1 MGSVYS
7 VLAENTRI
15 LKAFVRFD
23 DKVKI
28 YPFIID
34 KIVDSRDDNF
44 SVYKQV
50 SANGLAFAELGKVGY
65 KLELTQDT
73 LELEVE
79 KDNTIVP
86 TINYWLDKVFPSEKD
101 ANGNVKRW
109 LTPWC
114 YEVRTEYYESDRIA
128 GKVYDEEYVNNWNVG
143 SDGTLTA
150 ASYEPTREKARIISC
165 KDSNKYNITQTIA
178 ETFELF
184 CRYEYSCDERGSFVK
199 TYTDDAGKVW
209 TGRKV
214 IFYNRAIKKD
224 NPLIIEYKKNL
235 NSISRESDS
244 SEIYTKLYVSP
255 IASEVMTDG
264 YVSIA
269 NSAANPTMDEFILN
283 FDYLHETRSISDYQ
297 YRQVEIYK
305 ANIRKINEVLADL
318 SPQINDL
325 EVEINNLKAEAAGYE
340 SQISSAEEQLATY
353 QKLRDNALTNGVV
366 QKGASNACSVIF
378 SDVGAYRKATLNFE
392 GIVASSINGYAK
404 SDYATKLFSASDLN
418 IVSSEGVPSGNNID
432 LILDDT
438 GFPCALATKRVFD
451 SNIVYLELQYSP
463 ANKYK
468 KVCENLWLEKQ
479 GAEAK
484 LTSTNS
490 KVAKFEEK
498 LKALE
503 SSYNAKIKEKEN
515 INLAFENLMGPALR
529 EGYWTPEDYQ
539 DPREN
544 FTEDITY
551 STSSSRVPITG
562 EPVRNCFIFD
572 AIPFENEQLAW
583 TPDNSAADK
592 KKYYKYFSLEGLGSE
607 LTREFQIHL
616 TRHFIF
622 TAKSGGETFVKGNY
636 CILYDNIKYY
646 FTLTTTYTVS
656 KIEIYQHNG
665 DKSQLY
671 INITTTSG
679 ATFSRPNNQTPLAN
693 AIDITSK
700 FEGIGTYVGD
710 YVLYEN
716 AGFVVAYMNMNGTV
730 KPVALLNDDDI
741 PYDSYTGAY
750 LKMDNPEKVIIF
762 NSYATENTNKYELC
776 YPRIFL
782 SKDNTLYDA
791 DTLTITKGSTFEK
804 FTDYSVLLRGG
815 KPYITLKN
823 FTPYV
828 YSANATYRVS
838 YQVSRANEMLYLD
851 AMQVAKDNSRPR
863 YSYEVELAN
872 LPNQLNAIELGQL
885 AYINDHL
892 LGVHAASGYVDEIEY
907 DLSMPKNDRI
917 SIKNYKTKFEDLF
930 STISAQS
937 EAMKVNKISYDT
949 AANSFTPGGGLL
961 GSVLQSAIAK
971 ENPYFDY
978 STCGVE
984 ITKDRGII
992 LTNDKPY
999 ANGVF
1004 GQVALRGSGIFV
1016 SDSIDPIT
1024 GRRVWSN
1031 AITAGGI
1038 NASLITT
1045 GQLDT
1050 NLIRIFSGDQ
1060 MTFQW
1065 NSEGLIAYKQD
1076 GITGVDINTFIR
1088 YSDKGLQYYKA
1099 NVTDPIVSLDWNGLT
1114 LRNNN
1119 GDKTV
1124 YLDAQTGNVII
1135 SGTIYATSGEIGGLK
1150 IQNTTLSDLN
1160 KTANDAESAAAAAQG
1175 TANDAKSDAKNA
1187 KDAADEAQKTAND
1200 GKTKAESIIG
1210 GTVSVPWVKSTGIE
1224 ISGKNL
1230 TVGAEGKLILQSN
1243 AGIEVQSG
1251 GNITIKSGGKFTV
1264 ASNNFAIDE
1273 NGNVA
1278 MTGKVIATSGNIGG
1292 LEIKNTTLSDLNKTA
1307 NDANSTANDAK
1318 SKAETANTNITNI
1331 TNGTTAIPHVKS
1343 TAIEINGKN
1352 MTIGAEGKLTL
1363 QSNAGIVVQSGG
1375 SININS
1381 GGKFTID
1388 STNFKIDSSGNV
1400 TLTGKITAT
1409 DGKIG
1414 GWNISTDRLYAG
1426 SGSNYVALN
1435 TNASY
1440 PAIWAGAGVYSDAP
1454 FRVYQDGSVYI
1465 TSLYVLDEAGTT
1477 PSKIDLRSN
1486 YWKMDSAYAHSVKT
1500 LSVADGTLT
1509 IALYNGTTV
1518 NFNKADLSGL
1528 KVSGWSWPLNTAT
1541 DYSSATVKVLL
1552 EAGEQIKS
1560 FETSL
1565 NTTSFVNYGKT
1576 LMSVKMDP
1584 EPGSGAIT
1592 LSPGG
1597 KQDVFASLMDGET
1610 EKSRIGVR
1618 VTAATISKVGQ
1629 TGASTLNTST
1639 SLSCTIRV
1647 TASNGWYHDFSGV
1660 IIGAVP
1666 AYDEG
1671 YKKGKAAISLVMDP
1685 IDGSS
1690 VSLGFGASKTI
1701 TAKLVDGSTTLKTA
1715 SVTVKAPAKPT
1726 IVLGITPGTKT
1737 LDYGEVQTVTATVE
1751 ENGTEIKRG
1760 TATITAPPAVSVS
1773 SVTVKDTSQLVS
1785 TLEVQFS
1792 VEVKLSNNK
1801 TATYSKL
1808 KVGASDIFKA
1818 GKSATALAIS
1828 PGTNTTLGYGES
1840 KTVTAQI
1847 KDGNTELKKT
1857 SVVITAPAAVTL
1869 DSVEKTALSYDTGN
1883 STYNMTVVATASN
1896 GETKTV
1902 GIPFVA
1908 TEAFNDGYNNGIS
1921 SAKSKVYATISPSST
1936 VSLNYDETKT
1946 IFAYARYEGGS
1957 ILSYASTTVSGPA
1970 AVTLDSLTFGSP
1982 EWVDNTHTSISATAT
1997 ASNGKTITDSVPIDV
2012 TAHYNAGVNYAN
2024 SLYSTVNVT
2033 PISTAHRVSYVSF
2046 TRQGTGKSPT
2056 PKVLY
2061 NKAGQAVTVYDVG
2074 SAATVYTKGSK
2085 VEYYTVAY
2093 TGTVLYEAGTQKT
2106 YYTKS

>member
-1 MGSVYS
+1 MDSVYS

-65 KLELTQDT
+65 KLELTQDI

-86 TINYWLDKVFPSEKD
+86 TIDYWLDKVFPSEKD
-101 ANGNVKRW
+101 ASGNVTRW

-114 YEVRTEYYESDRIA
+114 YEVKTEYYESDRVA

-199 TYTDDAGKVW
+199 TYIDKAGKVW

-297 YRQVEIYK
+297 YHQVEIYK

-318 SPQINDL
+318 SPQINGL
-325 EVEINNLKAEAAGYE
+325 EVEINDLKAEAAGYE

-366 QKGASNACSVIF
+366 QKGAFNACSVIF

-468 KVCENLWLEKQ
+468 KVCDNLWLEKQ

-490 KVAKFEEK
+490 KVVKLEEK
-498 LKALE
+498 LASLE

-551 STSSSRVPITG
+551 STSSSRVPIAK

-583 TPDNSAADK
+583 TPDNSVADK
-592 KKYYKYFSLEGLGSE
+592 KKYYKYFPLGSIADK

-656 KIEIYQHNG
+656 KIEIYQYNG
-665 DKSQLY
+665 NKSQLY
-671 INITTTSG
+671 IKITTTSG
-679 ATFSRPNNQTPLAN
+679 STFSRPNNQTPLAN

-716 AGFVVAYMNMNGTV
+716 AGFVVAYMYIDGLV

-741 PYDSYTGAY
+741 PYDNYTSAY
-750 LKMDNPEKVIIF
+750 LKMENPEKVLVF
-762 NSYATENTNKYELC
+762 SNYATENTNKYELC

-782 SKDNTLYDA
+782 SKDNILYDA
-791 DTLTITKGSTFEK
+791 DTLTITKGNTLEK
-804 FTDYSVLLRGG
+804 FTDYSILLRGG
-815 KPYITLKN
+815 KPYITLKD

-907 DLSMPKNDRI
+907 DLSVPKNDRI

-937 EAMKVNKISYDT
+937 EAMKVNKVSYDT
-949 AANSFTPGGGLL
+949 AASSFTPGGGLL

-1135 SGTIYATSGEIGGLK
+1135 SGTIYATSGEIGGLEIK
-1150 IQNTTLSDLN
+1150 NTTLSDLN
-1160 KTANDAESAAAAAQG
+1160 
-1175 TANDAKSDAKNA
+1175 
-1187 KDAADEAQKTAND
+1187 KTAND

-1224 ISGKNL
+1224 INGKNL

-1264 ASNNFAIDE
+1264 ASNNFTIDE

-1400 TLTGKITAT
+1400 TLTGKITASS
-1409 DGKIG
+1409 GKIG
-1414 GWNISTDRLYAG
+1414 GWNIGTDSLYAG
-1426 SGSNYVALN
+1426 SETSYVALN

-1440 PAIWAGAGVYSDAP
+1440 PAIWAGNGSYSSAP

-1465 TSLYVLDEAGTT
+1465 TSLSVLNEAGTPT
-1477 PSKIDLRSN
+1477 KVDLRSN
-1486 YWKMDSAYAHSVKT
+1486 YWKMDSAYSHAVKT
-1500 LSVADGTLT
+1500 LSVADGVLT

-1541 DYSSATVKVLL
+1541 DYSSATVKVTLDA
-1552 EAGEQIKS
+1552 AGTPKS
-1560 FETSL
+1560 FEQSL

-1629 TGASTLNTST
+1629 TGASTLDTST

-1671 YKKGKAAISLVMDP
+1671 YKKGQAAISLVMDP

-1701 TAKLVDGSTTLKTA
+1701 TAKLVNGSTPLKTA

-1737 LDYGEVQTVTATVE
+1737 LGYGEVQTVTATVE

-1760 TATITAPPAVSVS
+1760 TATITAPPAV
-1773 SVTVKDTSQLVS
+1773 T
-1785 TLEVQFS
+1785 
-1792 VEVKLSNNK
+1792 
-1801 TATYSKL
+1801 
-1808 KVGASDIFKA
+1808 
-1818 GKSATALAIS
+1818 
-1828 PGTNTTLGYGES
+1828 
-1840 KTVTAQI
+1840 
-1847 KDGNTELKKT
+1847 
-1857 SVVITAPAAVTL
+1857 
-1869 DSVEKTALSYDTGN
+1869 
-1883 STYNMTVVATASN
+1883 M
-1896 GETKTV
+1896 
-1902 GIPFVA
+1902 
-1908 TEAFNDGYNNGIS
+1908 
-1921 SAKSKVYATISPSST
+1921 
-1936 VSLNYDETKT
+1936 
-1946 IFAYARYEGGS
+1946 
-1957 ILSYASTTVSGPA
+1957 
-1970 AVTLDSLTFGSP
+1970 DSLTFGSP
-1982 EWVDNTHTSISATAT
+1982 TWVDNTHTSISATAT
-1997 ASNGKTITDSVPIDV
+1997 ASNGKTITDSAQIDV
-2012 TAHYNAGVNYAN
+2012 TAHYNAGYNKAN

-2046 TRQGTGKSPT
+2046 TRQGTGKSPR

-2061 NKAGQAVTVYDVG
+2061 NSAGQAVTVYDVG
-2074 SAATVYTKGSK
+2074 SAATVYTAGSK
-2085 VEYYTVAY
+2085 VEYYTVSGF
-2093 TGTVLYEAGTQKT
+2093 TGSVLYEAGTQKT
-2106 YYTKS
+2106 YYTKSS

>member
-1 MGSVYS
+1 MDSVYS

-23 DKVKI
+23 DKIKI

-86 TINYWLDKVFPSEKD
+86 TIDYWLDKVFPSEKD
-101 ANGNVKRW
+101 ANGKVKRW

-128 GKVYDEEYVNNWNVG
+128 GKVYDEEYINNWNVG

-199 TYTDDAGKVW
+199 TYTDSAGKVW

-297 YRQVEIYK
+297 YHQVEIYK

-318 SPQINDL
+318 SPQINNI

-490 KVAKFEEK
+490 KVAKLEEK
-498 LKALE
+498 LASLE

-544 FTEDITY
+544 FTEDIVY

-583 TPDNSAADK
+583 TPDNSVADK

-665 DKSQLY
+665 NKSQLY

-679 ATFSRPNNQTPLAN
+679 STFSRPNNQTPLAN

-700 FEGIGTYVGD
+700 FEGIGIYVGD

-716 AGFVVAYMNMNGTV
+716 AGFVIAYMNVNGAV

-741 PYDSYTGAY
+741 PYESYTGAY

-782 SKDNTLYDA
+782 SKDNILYDA

-804 FTDYSVLLRGG
+804 FTDYSILLRGG

-828 YSANATYRVS
+828 YSANATYRVG

-937 EAMKVNKISYDT
+937 EAMKVNKVSYDT
-949 AANSFTPGGGLL
+949 AASSFTPGGGLL

-1160 KTANDAESAAAAAQG
+1160 KTANDAKSDAATAQG
-1175 TANDAKSDAKNA
+1175 TANQAVSDAKDA
-1187 KDAADEAQKTAND
+1187 KDAADAAQKDAND
-1200 GKTKAESIIG
+1200 GKTKAENILNG
-1210 GTVSVPWVKSTGIE
+1210 NVSVPWVKSTGIE
-1224 ISGKNL
+1224 INGKNL

-1278 MTGKVIATSGNIGG
+1278 MTGKVVATSGNIGG
-1292 LEIKNTTLSDLNKTA
+1292 LEIKNTTLSDLNSTANTAKTNAATAQKTA
-1307 NDANSTANDAK
+1307 NQAVDDAKKAKEAADKAQGTANDGK
-1318 SKAETANTNITNI
+1318 TKAENILE
-1331 TNGTTAIPHVKS
+1331 GKVSVPWVKS

-1352 MTIGAEGKLTL
+1352 MTVGAEGKLTL
-1363 QSNAGIVVQSGG
+1363 QSNAGIEVQSGG
-1375 SININS
+1375 NITIKS
-1381 GGKFTID
+1381 GGKFTIA
-1388 STNFKIDSSGNV
+1388 SNNFAIDENGNV
-1400 TLTGKITAT
+1400 ALTGKITASS
-1409 DGKIG
+1409 GKIG
-1414 GWNISTDRLYAG
+1414 GWNIDTDRLYAG
-1426 SGSNYVALN
+1426 SGTSYVALN

-1440 PAIWAGAGVYSDAP
+1440 PAIWAGNGTYSNAP
-1454 FRVYQDGSVYI
+1454 FRVDRDGSVYI
-1465 TSLYVLDEAGTT
+1465 TSLYTLQEDGTPT
-1477 PSKIDLRSN
+1477 KMDLRSN
-1486 YWKMDSAYAHSVKT
+1486 YWKMDSAYAHAVKT

-1528 KVSGWSWPLNTAT
+1528 KVAGWSWPLNTAT

-1584 EPGSGAIT
+1584 APGSGAIT

-1629 TGASTLNTST
+1629 TGPSTLDTST

-1666 AYDEG
+1666 AYDAG
-1671 YKKGKAAISLVMDP
+1671 YNKADSLYTT
-1685 IDGSS
+1685 
-1690 VSLGFGASKTI
+1690 VSIYKAT
-1701 TAKLVDGSTTLKTA
+1701 TAHK
-1715 SVTVKAPAKPT
+1715 
-1726 IVLGITPGTKT
+1726 IVG
-1737 LDYGEVQTVTATVE
+1737 
-1751 ENGTEIKRG
+1751 
-1760 TATITAPPAVSVS
+1760 VS
-1773 SVTVKDTSQLVS
+1773 
-1785 TLEVQFS
+1785 
-1792 VEVKLSNNK
+1792 
-1801 TATYSKL
+1801 
-1808 KVGASDIFKA
+1808 
-1818 GKSATALAIS
+1818 
-1828 PGTNTTLGYGES
+1828 GTN
-1840 KTVTAQI
+1840 I
-1847 KDGNTELKKT
+1847 GN
-1857 SVVITAPAAVTL
+1857 SVAVTNL
-1869 DSVEKTALSYDTGN
+1869 TLWSKPNDPSSAKTYHTIAYSSGVYRAGSAYTH
-1883 STYNMTVVATASN
+1883 YVA
-1896 GETKTV
+1896 
-1902 GIPFVA
+1902 
-1908 TEAFNDGYNNGIS
+1908 NGIS
-1921 SAKSKVYATISPSST
+1921 S
-1936 VSLNYDETKT
+1936 N
-1946 IFAYARYEGGS
+1946 
-1957 ILSYASTTVSGPA
+1957 TT
-1970 AVTLDSLTFGSP
+1970 
-1982 EWVDNTHTSISATAT
+1982 
-1997 ASNGKTITDSVPIDV
+1997 
-2012 TAHYNAGVNYAN
+2012 
-2024 SLYSTVNVT
+2024 
-2033 PISTAHRVSYVSF
+2033 
-2046 TRQGTGKSPT
+2046 
-2056 PKVLY
+2056 
-2061 NKAGQAVTVYDVG
+2061 
-2074 SAATVYTKGSK
+2074 
-2085 VEYYTVAY
+2085 
-2093 TGTVLYEAGTQKT
+2093 LYERQSAT
-2106 YYTKS
+2106 YYTKSTT

>member
-65 KLELTQDT
+65 KLELTQDI

-101 ANGNVKRW
+101 ANGKIKRW

-114 YEVRTEYYESDRIA
+114 YEVRTEYYESDRVA
-128 GKVYDEEYVNNWNVG
+128 GKVYDEEYVNNWNIG

-150 ASYEPTREKARIISC
+150 ASYEPLREKARIISC

-199 TYTDDAGKVW
+199 TYTDSAGKVW

-325 EVEINNLKAEAAGYE
+325 EVEINDLRAEAAGYE

-484 LTSTNS
+484 LASTNS
-490 KVAKFEEK
+490 KVTKLEEK
-498 LKALE
+498 LASLE
-503 SSYNAKIKEKEN
+503 SSYNAKIKEKET

-544 FTEDITY
+544 FTEDIAY

-562 EPVRNCFIFD
+562 EPARNCFIFD

-622 TAKSGGETFVKGNY
+622 IAKSGGETFVKGNY

-665 DKSQLY
+665 NKSQLY

-679 ATFSRPNNQTPLAN
+679 STFSRPNNQTPLAN

-716 AGFVVAYMNMNGTV
+716 AGFVIAYMNMDGAV

-762 NSYATENTNKYELC
+762 NSYTIENTNKYELC

-782 SKDNTLYDA
+782 SKDNILYDA

-804 FTDYSVLLRGG
+804 FTDYSILLRGG
-815 KPYITLKN
+815 KPYIALKN

-872 LPNQLNAIELGQL
+872 LPNQLKSIELGQL

-1076 GITGVDINTFIR
+1076 GVTGVDINTFIR

-1114 LRNNN
+1114 LRNSK
-1119 GDKTV
+1119 GEKTM
-1124 YLDAQTGNVII
+1124 YLEAETGNLNITGTFIMTGGKIGDNTITQI
-1135 SGTIYATSGEIGGLK
+1135 SNTVSGY
-1150 IQNTTLSDLN
+1150 TTLQADYNGFKTETN
-1160 KTANDAESAAAAAQG
+1160 KKFTNIDGSITTMNTSITSNGEKIEAQATKIEEVEGKVTTNTASLKVANDNIEAAVARITTNEGNISSQGTKLTQTADKVEAQATKIEEVEGKVTAQG
-1175 TANDAKSDAKNA
+1175 TKLTQTANKVEAQATKIEEVEGKVTTNTANLKIANDNIEAAVARITTNENNISSQGTKLTQTADKVSAQATSITSLGNRVTQNESDITVANNNIALKVSTTDLTGGKVA
-1187 KDAADEAQKTAND
+1187 AGAVKTSGISIKDN
-1200 GKTKAESIIG
+1200 SISI
-1210 GTVSVPWVKSTGIE
+1210 SSTGN
-1224 ISGKNL
+1224 IS
-1230 TVGAEGKLILQSN
+1230 
-1243 AGIEVQSG
+1243 
-1251 GNITIKSGGKFTV
+1251 
-1264 ASNNFAIDE
+1264 
-1273 NGNVA
+1273 
-1278 MTGKVIATSGNIGG
+1278 IA
-1292 LEIKNTTLSDLNKTA
+1292 
-1307 NDANSTANDAK
+1307 
-1318 SKAETANTNITNI
+1318 
-1331 TNGTTAIPHVKS
+1331 
-1343 TAIEINGKN
+1343 
-1352 MTIGAEGKLTL
+1352 
-1363 QSNAGIVVQSGG
+1363 
-1375 SININS
+1375 S
-1381 GGKFTID
+1381 GGKFTIG
-1388 STNFKIDSSGNV
+1388 SGNFSIDTSGNV
-1400 TLTGKITAT
+1400 AMTGKITAT

-1414 GWNISTDRLYAG
+1414 GWNIGTDRLHAG
-1426 SGSNYVALN
+1426 SGTNYVALN

-1486 YWKMDSAYAHSVKT
+1486 YWKMDSAYAHAVKT
-1500 LSVADGTLT
+1500 LSVADGVLT

-1528 KVSGWSWPLNTAT
+1528 TVSGWSWPLNPAT

-1618 VTAATISKVGQ
+1618 VTAASISKVGQ
-1629 TGASTLNTST
+1629 TGASKLDTST

-1671 YKKGKAAISLVMDP
+1671 YKKGKAAISLAMDP

-1726 IVLGITPGTKT
+1726 IVLGITPGSKT
-1737 LDYGEVQTVTATVE
+1737 LNYGEAQTVTATVK
-1751 ENGTEIKRG
+1751 ENGVKIKEG
-1760 TATITAPPAVSVS
+1760 SITITAPPAVSVS
-1773 SVTVKDTSQLVS
+1773 SATVKDPSQLVS
-1785 TLEVQFS
+1785 THQVQFS
-1792 VEVKLSNNK
+1792 VEVKLSNN
-1801 TATYSKL
+1801 TTTTYSNL
-1808 KVGASDIFKA
+1808 KVDASDIFKA

-1828 PGTNTTLGYGES
+1828 PSTNTTLGYGES

-1857 SVVITAPAAVTL
+1857 SVVITAPAKPTIVLGITP
-1869 DSVEKTALSYDTGN
+1869 G
-1883 STYNMTVVATASN
+1883 
-1896 GETKTV
+1896 TKTLNYGEV
-1902 GIPFVA
+1902 QTVTA
-1908 TEAFNDGYNNGIS
+1908 TVQENGVEI
-1921 SAKSKVYATISPSST
+1921 KRGTATITAP
-1936 VSLNYDETKT
+1936 
-1946 IFAYARYEGGS
+1946 
-1957 ILSYASTTVSGPA
+1957 P

-1997 ASNGKTITDSVPIDV
+1997 ASNGKTITDSAKIDV
-2012 TAHYNAGVNYAN
+2012 TAHYNAGKDYAN

-2033 PISTAHRVSYVSF
+2033 PISTAHRVTYVSI
-2046 TRQGTGKSPT
+2046 TRQGTGKSPK

-2061 NKAGQAVTVYDVG
+2061 NSAGQAVTVYDVG

-2085 VEYYTVAY
+2085 VEYYTVGY
-2093 TGTVLYEAGTQKT
+2093 SGTVLYEAGTQKT

>member
-1 MGSVYS
+1 
-7 VLAENTRI
+7 
-15 LKAFVRFD
+15 
-23 DKVKI
+23 
-28 YPFIID
+28 
-34 KIVDSRDDNF
+34 
-44 SVYKQV
+44 
-50 SANGLAFAELGKVGY
+50 
-65 KLELTQDT
+65 
-73 LELEVE
+73 
-79 KDNTIVP
+79 
-86 TINYWLDKVFPSEKD
+86 
-101 ANGNVKRW
+101 
-109 LTPWC
+109 
-114 YEVRTEYYESDRIA
+114 
-128 GKVYDEEYVNNWNVG
+128 
-143 SDGTLTA
+143 
-150 ASYEPTREKARIISC
+150 
-165 KDSNKYNITQTIA
+165 
-178 ETFELF
+178 
-184 CRYEYSCDERGSFVK
+184 
-199 TYTDDAGKVW
+199 
-209 TGRKV
+209 
-214 IFYNRAIKKD
+214 
-224 NPLIIEYKKNL
+224 
-235 NSISRESDS
+235 
-244 SEIYTKLYVSP
+244 
-255 IASEVMTDG
+255 MTDG

-297 YRQVEIYK
+297 YHQVEIYK

-318 SPQINDL
+318 GPQINDL

-366 QKGASNACSVIF
+366 QKGASNACSVVF

-490 KVAKFEEK
+490 KVAKLEEK
-498 LKALE
+498 LEALE

-592 KKYYKYFSLEGLGSE
+592 KKYYKYFLLGDLGRI

-616 TRHFIF
+616 TRHFVF

-656 KIEIYQHNG
+656 KIEIYQRDG
-665 DKSQLY
+665 DKNQLS
-671 INITTTSG
+671 ISITTTDGSK
-679 ATFSRPNNQTPLAN
+679 FSRPNNQTPLAS

-730 KPVALLNDDDI
+730 KPVALLNDDNI

-750 LKMDNPEKVIIF
+750 LKVDNTEGVLIF

-782 SKDNTLYDA
+782 GKDNILYDA
-791 DTLTITKGSTFEK
+791 DTLTITKGNTLEK
-804 FTDYSVLLRGG
+804 FTDYSILLRGG
-815 KPYITLKN
+815 KPYITLKD

-851 AMQVAKDNSRPR
+851 ALQVAKDNSRPR

-872 LPNQLNAIELGQL
+872 LPDELNSIELGQL
-885 AYINDHL
+885 AYINDYL
-892 LGVHAASGYVDEIEY
+892 LGAHTLSGYVSEIEY
-907 DLSMPKNDRI
+907 DLSMPKQDRI

-937 EAMKVNKISYDT
+937 EAMKVNKVSYDT
-949 AANSFTPGGGLL
+949 AASSFTPGGGLL

-1099 NVTDPIVSLDWNGLT
+1099 NVADPIVSLDWNGLT

-1160 KTANDAESAAAAAQG
+1160 KTANDAKSDAAAAQG

-1187 KDAADEAQKTAND
+1187 KDAANEAQKTAND

-1224 ISGKNL
+1224 VNGKNL

-1278 MTGKVIATSGNIGG
+1278 MTGKVVATSGNIGG

-1307 NDANSTANDAK
+1307 NDANSIANDAK

-1363 QSNAGIVVQSGG
+1363 QSNAGITVQSGG

-1388 STNFKIDSSGNV
+1388 STNFKIDSNGNV
-1400 TLTGKITAT
+1400 ILTGKITAT

-1414 GWNISTDRLYAG
+1414 GWTIGTDKLYAG
-1426 SGSNYVALN
+1426 SGTSYVALN

-1440 PAIWAGAGVYSDAP
+1440 PAIWAGNGTHSSAP

-1465 TSLYVLDEAGTT
+1465 TSLYVLNEAGTT
-1477 PSKIDLRSN
+1477 QSKIDLRSS
-1486 YWKMDSAYAHSVKT
+1486 YWKMDTAYSHSVKT

-1528 KVSGWSWPLNTAT
+1528 KVTGWSWPLNTAA
-1541 DYSSATVKVLL
+1541 DYSSATVKVTLD
-1552 EAGEQIKS
+1552 ANGQTKS
-1560 FETSL
+1560 FERSL
-1565 NTTSFVNYGKT
+1565 NTTSFVNHGKT

-1618 VTAATISKVGQ
+1618 VTAATIDEVRQ
-1629 TGASTLNTST
+1629 IGASTLETGTSVKY
-1639 SLSCTIRV
+1639 LSCDIRV
-1647 TASNGWYHDFSGV
+1647 TAANGWFTDFPK
-1660 IIGAVP
+1660 IRITATP
-1666 AYDEG
+1666 AYDAGYSDVTISKLQLEG
-1671 YKKGKAAISLVMDP
+1671 QPSFDQKSISYTMYAQASNGATKTFP
-1685 IDGSS
+1685 TSFS
-1690 VSLGFGASKTI
+1690 VSSYLPSSITRTSYSTTNKTVTVKASNSADSPTSISETISASEIYDAGVSDTKSKMVLGITPGSNKTLGYGESQTV
-1701 TAKLVDGSTTLKTA
+1701 TAEILYNSTTLKKG
-1715 SVTVKAPAKPT
+1715 SVTISAPAKPT
-1726 IVLGITPGTKT
+1726 IVLGITPDTKT
-1737 LDYGEVQTVTATVE
+1737 LGYGEVQTVTATVK
-1751 ENGTEIKRG
+1751 ENDVKIKEG
-1760 TATITAPPAVSVS
+1760 SITITAPP
-1773 SVTVKDTSQLVS
+1773 
-1785 TLEVQFS
+1785 
-1792 VEVKLSNNK
+1792 
-1801 TATYSKL
+1801 
-1808 KVGASDIFKA
+1808 
-1818 GKSATALAIS
+1818 
-1828 PGTNTTLGYGES
+1828 
-1840 KTVTAQI
+1840 
-1847 KDGNTELKKT
+1847 
-1857 SVVITAPAAVTL
+1857 
-1869 DSVEKTALSYDTGN
+1869 
-1883 STYNMTVVATASN
+1883 
-1896 GETKTV
+1896 
-1902 GIPFVA
+1902 
-1908 TEAFNDGYNNGIS
+1908 
-1921 SAKSKVYATISPSST
+1921 
-1936 VSLNYDETKT
+1936 
-1946 IFAYARYEGGS
+1946 
-1957 ILSYASTTVSGPA
+1957 

-1982 EWVDNTHTSISATAT
+1982 TWVDNTHTSISATAT
-1997 ASNGKTITDSVPIDV
+1997 ASNGETITDSARIDV
-2012 TAHYNAGVNYAN
+2012 TAHYNAGYNKAN

-2033 PISTAHRVSYVSF
+2033 PISTSHRVSHVSI
-2046 TRQGTGKSPT
+2046 TMQGPGKSP
-2056 PKVLY
+2056 KRRVLY
-2061 NKAGQAVTVYDVG
+2061 DKAGRTVTVYDVG
-2074 SAATVYTKGSK
+2074 SATTVYTAGKK
-2085 VEYYTVAY
+2085 VEYYTVGF

>member
-1 MGSVYS
+1 MDSVYS

-65 KLELTQDT
+65 KLELTQDI

-101 ANGNVKRW
+101 ASGNVTRW

-114 YEVRTEYYESDRIA
+114 YEVKTEYYESDRVA

-199 TYTDDAGKVW
+199 TYTDSAGKVW

-297 YRQVEIYK
+297 YHQVEIYK

-325 EVEINNLKAEAAGYE
+325 EVEINDLKAEAAGYE

-484 LTSTNS
+484 LVSTNS
-490 KVAKFEEK
+490 KVAKLEEK
-498 LKALE
+498 LASLE

-544 FTEDITY
+544 FTEDIAY

-562 EPVRNCFIFD
+562 EPARNCFIFD

-665 DKSQLY
+665 NKSQLY

-679 ATFSRPNNQTPLAN
+679 STFSRPNNQTPLAN

-716 AGFVVAYMNMNGTV
+716 AGFVVAYMNMNGAV

-782 SKDNTLYDA
+782 SKDNILYDA
-791 DTLTITKGSTFEK
+791 DTLTITKGRTFEK

-872 LPNQLNAIELGQL
+872 LPNQLKSIELGQL

-937 EAMKVNKISYDT
+937 EAMKINKISYDT

-1150 IQNTTLSDLN
+1150 IQNTTLFDLN
-1160 KTANDAESAAAAAQG
+1160 
-1175 TANDAKSDAKNA
+1175 
-1187 KDAADEAQKTAND
+1187 KTAND

-1224 ISGKNL
+1224 INDKNL
-1230 TVGAEGKLILQSN
+1230 TIGAEGKLILQSN
-1243 AGIEVQSG
+1243 AGMEIQ
-1251 GNITIKSGGKFTV
+1251 SGGKFTV
-1264 ASNNFAIDE
+1264 ASNNFTIDE

-1278 MTGKVIATSGNIGG
+1278 MTGKVIANSGEIGG
-1292 LEIKNTTLSDLNKTA
+1292 LKIENTTLSDLN
-1307 NDANSTANDAK
+1307 DTANDAK

-1343 TAIEINGKN
+1343 TAIEINGNN

-1414 GWNISTDRLYAG
+1414 GWTIGTDKLYAG
-1426 SGSNYVALN
+1426 SGTSYVALN

-1440 PAIWAGAGVYSDAP
+1440 PAIWAGNETYNNAP
-1454 FRVYQDGSVYI
+1454 FRVDKDGSVYI
-1465 TSLYVLDEAGTT
+1465 TSLYVQNEAGTST
-1477 PSKIDLRSN
+1477 TKVNLLQS
-1486 YWKMDSAYAHSVKT
+1486 YWKMYTAYDRAVK
-1500 LSVADGTLT
+1500 SMNVVNDTLT
-1509 IALYNGTTV
+1509 IALFDGTTV
-1518 NFNKADLSGL
+1518 NFKKADGL
-1528 KVSGWSWPLNTAT
+1528 TIGTAGAKMVYIADSNNTIVGDTKYVGFKEGA
-1541 DYSSATVKVLL
+1541 
-1552 EAGEQIKS
+1552 
-1560 FETSL
+1560 
-1565 NTTSFVNYGKT
+1565 
-1576 LMSVKMDP
+1576 
-1584 EPGSGAIT
+1584 AIT
-1592 LSPGG
+1592 SIDTST
-1597 KQDVFASLMDGET
+1597 KIATCS
-1610 EKSRIGVR
+1610 IGLYLG
-1618 VTAATISKVGQ
+1618 T
-1629 TGASTLNTST
+1629 TST
-1639 SLSCTIRV
+1639 SIGDY
-1647 TASNGWYHDFSGV
+1647 TAV
-1660 IIGAVP
+1660 
-1666 AYDEG
+1666 
-1671 YKKGKAAISLVMDP
+1671 K
-1685 IDGSS
+1685 ID
-1690 VSLGFGASKTI
+1690 
-1701 TAKLVDGSTTLKTA
+1701 A
-1715 SVTVKAPAKPT
+1715 SVA
-1726 IVLGITPGTKT
+1726 
-1737 LDYGEVQTVTATVE
+1737 Y
-1751 ENGTEIKRG
+1751 N
-1760 TATITAPPAVSVS
+1760 
-1773 SVTVKDTSQLVS
+1773 
-1785 TLEVQFS
+1785 
-1792 VEVKLSNNK
+1792 
-1801 TATYSKL
+1801 
-1808 KVGASDIFKA
+1808 
-1818 GKSATALAIS
+1818 
-1828 PGTNTTLGYGES
+1828 
-1840 KTVTAQI
+1840 
-1847 KDGNTELKKT
+1847 
-1857 SVVITAPAAVTL
+1857 AVTI
-1869 DSVEKTALSYDTGN
+1869 DKVEKTDLSYDTEN
-1883 STYNMTVVATASN
+1883 ATYNMTVEATISN
-1896 GETKTV
+1896 GKTKKV

-1908 TEAFNDGYNNGIS
+1908 TEAFNDGKDYADSLYTAVSIYKASTAHKIIGLSGTNIGNAVAVTNLTLWSKPNDPSSAKTYHTIDYSSGVYRKGSDYTHYVANGIS
-1921 SAKSKVYATISPSST
+1921 S
-1936 VSLNYDETKT
+1936 N
-1946 IFAYARYEGGS
+1946 
-1957 ILSYASTTVSGPA
+1957 TT
-1970 AVTLDSLTFGSP
+1970 
-1982 EWVDNTHTSISATAT
+1982 
-1997 ASNGKTITDSVPIDV
+1997 
-2012 TAHYNAGVNYAN
+2012 
-2024 SLYSTVNVT
+2024 
-2033 PISTAHRVSYVSF
+2033 
-2046 TRQGTGKSPT
+2046 
-2056 PKVLY
+2056 
-2061 NKAGQAVTVYDVG
+2061 
-2074 SAATVYTKGSK
+2074 
-2085 VEYYTVAY
+2085 
-2093 TGTVLYEAGTQKT
+2093 LYERESAT
-2106 YYTKS
+2106 YYTKSTT

>member
-1 MGSVYS
+1 MDSVYS

-65 KLELTQDT
+65 KLELTQDI

-86 TINYWLDKVFPSEKD
+86 TIDYWLDKVFPSEKD
-101 ANGNVKRW
+101 ASGNVTRW

-114 YEVRTEYYESDRIA
+114 YEVKTEYYESDRVA

-297 YRQVEIYK
+297 YHQVEIYK

-318 SPQINDL
+318 SPQINGL
-325 EVEINNLKAEAAGYE
+325 EVEINDLKAEAAGYE

-468 KVCENLWLEKQ
+468 KVCDNLWLEKQ

-484 LTSTNS
+484 LISTNS
-490 KVAKFEEK
+490 KVAKLEEK
-498 LKALE
+498 LASLE

-616 TRHFIF
+616 TRHFVF
-622 TAKSGGETFVKGNY
+622 TAKAGGETFVKGNY

-646 FTLTTTYTVS
+646 FTLTTTYAVS
-656 KIEIYQHNG
+656 KIEIYQRNG
-665 DKSQLY
+665 DKNQLS
-671 INITTTSG
+671 ISIMTTSG
-679 ATFSRPNNQTPLAN
+679 STFSRPNNQTPLAN

-716 AGFVVAYMNMNGTV
+716 AGFVIAYMNMNGVV

-750 LKMDNPEKVIIF
+750 LKMGNPEKVIIF

-782 SKDNTLYDA
+782 SKDNILYDA

-804 FTDYSVLLRGG
+804 FTDYSILLRGG
-815 KPYITLKN
+815 KPYVTLKN

-937 EAMKVNKISYDT
+937 EAMKVNKVSYDT
-949 AANSFTPGGGLL
+949 AASSFTPGGGLL

-1224 ISGKNL
+1224 INGKNL

-1278 MTGKVIATSGNIGG
+1278 MTGKVVATSGNIGG
-1292 LEIKNTTLSDLNKTA
+1292 LEIKNTTLFDLNKTA

-1414 GWNISTDRLYAG
+1414 GWTIGTDKLYAG
-1426 SGSNYVALN
+1426 SGTSYVALN

-1440 PAIWAGAGVYSDAP
+1440 PAIWAGNGAHSSAP

-1465 TSLYVLDEAGTT
+1465 TSLYVLNEAGTT
-1477 PSKIDLRSN
+1477 QSKIDLRSS
-1486 YWKMDSAYAHSVKT
+1486 YWKMDTAYSHSVKT

-1541 DYSSATVKVLL
+1541 DYSSATVKVTLDA
-1552 EAGEQIKS
+1552 AGTPKS
-1560 FETSL
+1560 FEQSL

-1629 TGASTLNTST
+1629 TGASTLKTST
-1639 SLSCTIRV
+1639 SLSCKIRV
-1647 TASNGWYHDFSGV
+1647 TASNGWYHDFDGV

-1671 YKKGKAAISLVMDP
+1671 YKKGQAAISLVMDP

-1701 TAKLVDGSTTLKTA
+1701 TAKLVNGSTPLKTA

-1737 LDYGEVQTVTATVE
+1737 LGYGEVQTVTATVE

-1760 TATITAPPAVSVS
+1760 TATITAPPAV
-1773 SVTVKDTSQLVS
+1773 T
-1785 TLEVQFS
+1785 
-1792 VEVKLSNNK
+1792 
-1801 TATYSKL
+1801 
-1808 KVGASDIFKA
+1808 
-1818 GKSATALAIS
+1818 
-1828 PGTNTTLGYGES
+1828 
-1840 KTVTAQI
+1840 
-1847 KDGNTELKKT
+1847 
-1857 SVVITAPAAVTL
+1857 
-1869 DSVEKTALSYDTGN
+1869 
-1883 STYNMTVVATASN
+1883 M
-1896 GETKTV
+1896 
-1902 GIPFVA
+1902 
-1908 TEAFNDGYNNGIS
+1908 
-1921 SAKSKVYATISPSST
+1921 
-1936 VSLNYDETKT
+1936 
-1946 IFAYARYEGGS
+1946 
-1957 ILSYASTTVSGPA
+1957 
-1970 AVTLDSLTFGSP
+1970 DSLTFGSP
-1982 EWVDNTHTSISATAT
+1982 TWVDDTHTSISATAT
-1997 ASNGKTITDSVPIDV
+1997 ASNGETITDSAKIDV
-2012 TAHYNAGVNYAN
+2012 TAHYNAGYNKAN
-2024 SLYSTVNVT
+2024 SLYTAVS
-2033 PISTAHRVSYVSF
+2033 IYKASTAHKIVGLS
-2046 TRQGTGKSPT
+2046 GTNIGT
-2056 PKVLY
+2056 AV
-2061 NKAGQAVTVYDVG
+2061 AVTNLTLWSRPNDPSSAKTYHTIAYSSGVYRAG
-2074 SAATVYTKGSK
+2074 SNYTH
-2085 VEYYTVAY
+2085 YVANGISSN
-2093 TGTVLYEAGTQKT
+2093 TTLYERQSAT
-2106 YYTKS
+2106 YYTKSTT

>member
-65 KLELTQDT
+65 KLELTQDI

-86 TINYWLDKVFPSEKD
+86 TIDYWLDKVFPSEKD
-101 ANGNVKRW
+101 ANGKVKRW

-114 YEVRTEYYESDRIA
+114 YEVKTEYYESDRVA

-297 YRQVEIYK
+297 YHQVEIYK

-325 EVEINNLKAEAAGYE
+325 EVEINDLKAEAAGYE

-438 GFPCALATKRVFD
+438 GFPCALATKRMFD

-468 KVCENLWLEKQ
+468 KVCDNLWREKQ

-490 KVAKFEEK
+490 KVAKLEEK
-498 LKALE
+498 LEALE

-583 TPDNSAADK
+583 TPDNSAAGK

-616 TRHFIF
+616 TRHFVF
-622 TAKSGGETFVKGNY
+622 TAKTGGETFVKGNY

-646 FTLTTTYTVS
+646 FALRMTYNVS
-656 KIEIYQHNG
+656 EIEIFQRNG

-671 INITTTSG
+671 IYISTTDG
-679 ATFSRPNNQTPLAN
+679 LHIKPNTQTPLAN

-716 AGFVVAYMNMNGTV
+716 AGFVIAYMNMNGAV

-741 PYDSYTGAY
+741 PYDNYTGAY

-782 SKDNTLYDA
+782 SKDNILYDA
-791 DTLTITKGSTFEK
+791 DTLTITKGNTLEK
-804 FTDYSVLLRGG
+804 FTDYSILLRGG

-828 YSANATYRVS
+828 YSANATYRVN

-872 LPNQLNAIELGQL
+872 LPNQLKSIELGQL

-892 LGVHAASGYVDEIEY
+892 LGVRAASGYVDEIEY

-937 EAMKVNKISYDT
+937 EAMKVNKVSYDT
-949 AANSFTPGGGLL
+949 AASSFTPGGGLL

-1160 KTANDAESAAAAAQG
+1160 KTANDAKSDAATAQG
-1175 TANDAKSDAKNA
+1175 TANQAVSDAKDA
-1187 KDAADEAQKTAND
+1187 KDAADKAQETADD
-1200 GKTKAESIIG
+1200 GKTKAESILNG
-1210 GTVSVPWVKSTGIE
+1210 DVSVPWVKSTGIE
-1224 ISGKNL
+1224 INGKNL

-1278 MTGKVIATSGNIGG
+1278 MTGKVVANSGKIGG
-1292 LEIKNTTLSDLNKTA
+1292 LEIKNTTLFDLNKTA
-1307 NDANSTANDAK
+1307 NDAKDN
-1318 SKAETANTNITNI
+1318 AETANTNITNI

-1343 TAIEINGKN
+1343 TAIEINGNN

-1400 TLTGKITAT
+1400 ILTGKITAT

-1414 GWNISTDRLYAG
+1414 GWTIDTDRLYAG
-1426 SGSNYVALN
+1426 SGTSYVALN

-1440 PAIWAGAGVYSDAP
+1440 PAIWAGNATYSSAP
-1454 FRVYQDGSVYI
+1454 FRVDRDGSVYI
-1465 TSLYVLDEAGTT
+1465 TSLYTLQEDGTPT
-1477 PSKIDLRSN
+1477 KMDLRSN
-1486 YWKMDSAYAHSVKT
+1486 YWKMDSAYSHSVKT

-1528 KVSGWSWPLNTAT
+1528 KVAGWSWPLNTAT

-1560 FETSL
+1560 FQTSL

-1584 EPGSGAIT
+1584 APGSGAIT

-1610 EKSRIGVR
+1610 EKNRIGVR

-1629 TGASTLNTST
+1629 TGASILDTST

-1647 TASNGWYHDFSGV
+1647 TASNGWYHDYSGV
-1660 IIGAVP
+1660 IIAATP
-1666 AYDEG
+1666 AYDAG
-1671 YKKGKAAISLVMDP
+1671 YKKGQ
-1685 IDGSS
+1685 
-1690 VSLGFGASKTI
+1690 
-1701 TAKLVDGSTTLKTA
+1701 
-1715 SVTVKAPAKPT
+1715 
-1726 IVLGITPGTKT
+1726 
-1737 LDYGEVQTVTATVE
+1737 E
-1751 ENGTEIKRG
+1751 
-1760 TATITAPPAVSVS
+1760 
-1773 SVTVKDTSQLVS
+1773 
-1785 TLEVQFS
+1785 
-1792 VEVKLSNNK
+1792 
-1801 TATYSKL
+1801 
-1808 KVGASDIFKA
+1808 
-1818 GKSATALAIS
+1818 
-1828 PGTNTTLGYGES
+1828 
-1840 KTVTAQI
+1840 
-1847 KDGNTELKKT
+1847 
-1857 SVVITAPAAVTL
+1857 
-1869 DSVEKTALSYDTGN
+1869 
-1883 STYNMTVVATASN
+1883 
-1896 GETKTV
+1896 
-1902 GIPFVA
+1902 
-1908 TEAFNDGYNNGIS
+1908 
-1921 SAKSKVYATISPSST
+1921 YA
-1936 VSLNYDETKT
+1936 D
-1946 IFAYARYEGGS
+1946 
-1957 ILSYASTTVSGPA
+1957 
-1970 AVTLDSLTFGSP
+1970 
-1982 EWVDNTHTSISATAT
+1982 
-1997 ASNGKTITDSVPIDV
+1997 
-2012 TAHYNAGVNYAN
+2012 

-2033 PISTAHRVSYVSF
+2033 PISTAHRVTYVSI

-2061 NKAGQAVTVYDVG
+2061 NSAGQAVTVYDVG
-2074 SAATVYTKGSK
+2074 SASTVYTKGST
-2085 VEYYTVAY
+2085 VEYYTVGY
-2093 TGTVLYEAGTQKT
+2093 SGTVLYEAGTQKT